1 MIVYNL
7 MCEHQ
12 HLFEGW
18 FTSAEDYDRQMAQK
32 LLTCP
37 VCSSQQISKQLSAP
51 RLNLAQS
58 ETIQESAQQL
68 VQAEML
74 RLMRQWVDKTEDV
87 GERFAEEAR
96 RIHYQEA
103 PERGIR
109 GVASREEARA
119 LLEEGIE
126 VMPLPIA
133 EMAKQKLQ

>member
-7 MCEHQ
+7 ICEHQ

-18 FTSAEDYDRQMAQK
+18 FTSAEDYDRQIAQK

-51 RLNLAQS
+51 RLNIAQS

>member
-7 MCEHQ
+7 ICEHQ

-18 FTSAEDYDRQMAQK
+18 FTSAEDYDRQIAQK

-96 RIHYQEA
+96 RIHY
-103 PERGIR
+103 
-109 GVASREEARA
+109 
-119 LLEEGIE
+119 
-126 VMPLPIA
+126 
-133 EMAKQKLQ
+133 

>member
-7 MCEHQ
+7 ICEHQ

-18 FTSAEDYDRQMAQK
+18 FTSAEDYDRQIAQK

-103 PERGIR
+103 PERGIH

>member
-18 FTSAEDYDRQMAQK
+18 FTSAEDYDRQIAQK

-109 GVASREEARA
+109 GVASREEVRA

>member
-18 FTSAEDYDRQMAQK
+18 FTSAEDYDRQIAQK

-74 RLMRQWVDKTEDV
+74 RLIRQWVDKTEDV

>member
-7 MCEHQ
+7 ICEHQ

-18 FTSAEDYDRQMAQK
+18 FTSAEDYDLQIAQK

>member
-18 FTSAEDYDRQMAQK
+18 FTSAEDYDRQIAQK

>member
-1 MIVYNL
+1 
-7 MCEHQ
+7 
-12 HLFEGW
+12 
-18 FTSAEDYDRQMAQK
+18 
-32 LLTCP
+32 
-37 VCSSQQISKQLSAP
+37 
-51 RLNLAQS
+51 
-58 ETIQESAQQL
+58 
-68 VQAEML
+68 ML

-119 LLEEGIE
+119 LLEEGID

>member
-18 FTSAEDYDRQMAQK
+18 FTSAEDYDRQIAQK

-103 PERGIR
+103 PDRGIR

>member
-7 MCEHQ
+7 ICEHQ

-18 FTSAEDYDRQMAQK
+18 FTSAEDYDRQIAQK

>member
-7 MCEHQ
+7 ICEHQ

-18 FTSAEDYDRQMAQK
+18 FTSAEDYDRQIAQK

-74 RLMRQWVDKTEDV
+74 RLIRQWVDKTEDV